1 MAEGDWHVG
10 GTEINSDRL
19 RLRPF
24 TADDA
29 EDLFVAITP
38 AITRFMQWEP
48 PRSLAA
54 FAEVWRSWLSPI
66 QDGSDLHFVVR
77 ALVDDR
83 CLGLVGLHAAKTVCP
98 ELGIWIREDAQG
110 NGIGQEAIA
119 AVAQW
124 ASEALEPDCFE
135 YPVAER
141 NVASR
146 RIAER
151 LGGVIVGSRSSPKYN
166 AVVYRIRNL
175 RR

>member
-1 MAEGDWHVG
+1 MAASDWHAG
-10 GTEINSDRL
+10 GIEINSERL
-19 RLRPF
+19 RLKLF

-29 EDLFVAITP
+29 EDLFAAITP

-54 FAEVWRSWLSPI
+54 FAEVWRSWLAPI
-66 QDGSDLHFVVR
+66 HDGSDLHFVVR
-77 ALVDDR
+77 ALAHDR
-83 CLGLVGLHAAKTVCP
+83 CLGLVGLHAAKTACP

-110 NGIGQEAIA
+110 NGLGREAIA
-119 AVAQW
+119 AVADW
-124 ASEALEPDCFE
+124 ASETLEPDCFE

-151 LGGVIVGSRSSPKYN
+151 LWGVVIGSRSNPKY
-166 AVVYRIRNL
+166 ASVVYRIPNL